1 MKKYWSRLSICFF
14 AALLTLCFSAGAFAK
29 VTWETL
35 KDISL
40 DDTPRD
46 ITLSRD
52 GTTAY
57 ILCEKSILVFSTQ
70 ESKVT
75 DTVPIKEDFTQI
87 TLSPDESTFFLTNTK
102 SKKIS
107 LVQIAQSYEIEAGKS
122 PVIGKEKAPVT
133 VVAFLDYQCPYC
145 ARVYPTL
152 KQLLEKYPKDVRLII
167 KHFPLPMH
175 RFAEKA
181 SFAALA
187 AAQQNKYEKLTEL
200 LFNNF
205 SKLTDD
211 TIKQYAQ
218 EAGLDMKK
226 FDKAINDE
234 ALKEIVMQDR
244 QLGQKVKVR
253 GVPAIFING
262 TAAKARS
269 LEAFSETVE
278 QELKKKH

>member
-1 MKKYWSRLSICFF
+1 MKNYRSLFGIC
-14 AALLTLCFSAGAFAK
+14 LCIITLTLFFSAGAFAK

-52 GTTAY
+52 GATAY
-57 ILCEKSILVFSTQ
+57 ILCEKSILIFSTQ

-75 DTVPIKEDFTQI
+75 DTVPLKENFSQI
-87 TLSPDESTFFLTNTK
+87 TLSPDESTFFLTNTQ

-107 LVQIAQSYEIEAGKS
+107 LMQISQSYEIEAGKS

-145 ARVYPTL
+145 ARIYPTL

-167 KHFPLPMH
+167 KHFPLAMH

-181 SFAALA
+181 SIAALA
-187 AAQQNKYEKLTEL
+187 AARQNKYEKLTEL

-226 FDKAINDE
+226 FDAAMSDE
-234 ALKEIVMQDR
+234 SLKEIIMQDR

-253 GVPAIFING
+253 GVPAVFING
-262 TAAKARS
+262 TAAKARTI
-269 LEAFSETVE
+269 EAFSEAVE
-278 QELKKKH
+278 LELKKKK